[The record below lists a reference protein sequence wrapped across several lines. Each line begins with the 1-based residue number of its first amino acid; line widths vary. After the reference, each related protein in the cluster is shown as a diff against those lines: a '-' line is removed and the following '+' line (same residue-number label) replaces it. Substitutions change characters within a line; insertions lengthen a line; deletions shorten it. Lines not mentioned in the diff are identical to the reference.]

1 MSLSTECSAALLSFK
16 YPSQDLK
23 RIYKREYEFP
33 NSSLFNRV
41 HCANFYQ
48 SALRHE
54 QHEDVIPSFR
64 VDFSKKC
71 CSDLPVKGCEG
82 DRD

>member
-1 MSLSTECSAALLSFK
+1 MDSRIHHFLPECIA
-16 YPSQDLK
+16 
-23 RIYKREYEFP
+23 
-33 NSSLFNRV
+33 FN
-41 HCANFYQ
+41 Q

-64 VDFSKKC
+64 VDSSEEF
-71 CSDLPVKGCEG
+71 CSDLPVKRCEG